1 MTYRTSLPLHPTED
15 DKPKMKAKN
24 RMQRLTK
31 KYVKNL
37 EITGEGKRAD
47 NLRTKKE
54 WKAKVKYHK
63 AENKQQKIISK
74 TGNRINTAEQKG
86 KDKKVKR
93 LNEKLK
99 KQVSQSVRG
108 LGIRYSPR
116 KLG

>member
-15 DKPKMKAKN
+15 D
-24 RMQRLTK
+24 
-31 KYVKNL
+31 
-37 EITGEGKRAD
+37 
-47 NLRTKKE
+47 
-54 WKAKVKYHK
+54 
-63 AENKQQKIISK
+63 NKQQKIISK
-74 TGNRINTAEQKG
+74 TGNRLEVAKGKG

>member
-1 MTYRTSLPLHPTED
+1 MT
-15 DKPKMKAKN
+15 
-24 RMQRLTK
+24 
-31 KYVKNL
+31 
-37 EITGEGKRAD
+37 
-47 NLRTKKE
+47 
-54 WKAKVKYHK
+54 
-63 AENKQQKIISK
+63 ISK